1 MRKANIRI
9 LLNTQVLKKNKS
21 EIPNSPYFAGMRPV
35 LLLLFLL
42 LTGPWQAQEL
52 QAPLPERN
60 LVPNGS
66 FENYRRKS
74 SNVRQAVPWQQIE
87 TVDFYQKPLDNDTTI
102 QKGAYA
108 GNCYVGFRFRKNY
121 KEFLQVKLVEPLH
134 RGTTYTF
141 SMQLR
146 LAFWSNASL
155 LSFGGIFTKGGY
167 RGPRDAIRSLI
178 VDTICNN
185 QSGLYNQFKWI
196 RIQGYYKAD
205 GGEKYLSIGNFST
218 LVQRDMIRLKLIGLR
233 PREAYYF
240 VDEIKLMKAP
250 QFEEKIAVERVGPD
264 YFQNW
269 ADSSLSVKPDIHVGD
284 KVPLNNISFVNGKTY
299 LSPESSNELNKLAV
313 WLLRHPGA
321 EIQINGH
328 SDNTGLAFR
337 NQKVSELRA
346 RAVFDYLISNGVQN
360 KIYFR
365 GFGSSRPH
373 SSNDTEEG
381 RSLNRRVEF
390 EIIKN

>member
-1 MRKANIRI
+1 
-9 LLNTQVLKKNKS
+9 
-21 EIPNSPYFAGMRPV
+21 
-35 LLLLFLL
+35 
-42 LTGPWQAQEL
+42 
-52 QAPLPERN
+52 
-60 LVPNGS
+60 
-66 FENYRRKS
+66 
-74 SNVRQAVPWQQIE
+74 
-87 TVDFYQKPLDNDTTI
+87 
-102 QKGAYA
+102 
-108 GNCYVGFRFRKNY
+108 
-121 KEFLQVKLVEPLH
+121 
-134 RGTTYTF
+134 
-141 SMQLR
+141 
-146 LAFWSNASL
+146 
-155 LSFGGIFTKGGY
+155 
-167 RGPRDAIRSLI
+167 
-178 VDTICNN
+178 
-185 QSGLYNQFKWI
+185 
-196 RIQGYYKAD
+196 
-205 GGEKYLSIGNFST
+205 
-218 LVQRDMIRLKLIGLR
+218 
-233 PREAYYF
+233 
-240 VDEIKLMKAP
+240 MKAP